1 MIDGR
6 RGQSAASDNEEAP
19 VDDLAGL
26 TTDPILSGRRRT
38 QPGNPSRR
46 SLPSRIR
53 RRSAPA
59 ARASA
64 SGDSL
69 VRMGITA
76 NQVTVVGILLAGV
89 TGVMIGTGRF
99 WIGVVLLTVGGL
111 MDTLDG
117 LVAKAAGTASKRG
130 AFFDSVADRVADALI
145 FGGMAWYL
153 ASGHDPR
160 LALLPFAIL
169 GVSAVI
175 SYERAKAESL
185 GYEAKGG
192 LMERAE
198 RLILLGIALALH
210 IILVPLLSLLL
221 ALSVFTAAQ
230 RFVKVWRQAS
240 RETPNSTETGRGPW
254 RRGRG
259 RVPLAVLASSRGTTT
274 TRRRAATASRIR
286 ARRRIEPLGVRLRR
300 VLATERSGARR
311 YGLRTERRGL
321 GARSAQRRHRG
332 TGS

>member
-26 TTDPILSGRRRT
+26 TTDPILSGLEDAAGPPEPPESPE
-38 QPGNPSRR
+38 QDQ
-46 SLPSRIR
+46 
-53 RRSAPA
+53 APA
-59 ARASA
+59 GAGRK
-64 SGDSL
+64 GFGVGRRL

-153 ASGHDPR
+153 ASGHNPR

-240 RETPNSTETGRGPW
+240 RETPNSTETARGPW
-254 RRGRG
+254 RRGR
-259 RVPLAVLASSRGTTT
+259 VESRWRSWRQPRTTT

-311 YGLRTERRGL
+311 SGLRTERRGL